1 MDANHRMTS
10 AASRMDVIA
19 PSGNSSAA
27 RASSIAVRR
36 ARKERLLETLRTASG
51 ARLATAVASPLVTF
65 AELLQAGLP
74 GEDRLAELAMLY
86 RDDCPVSFLRGSR
99 FRDEVMED
107 PAMPVATARAVLEAK
122 PSAAEI
128 RTLSARKDLS
138 SKELQL
144 AAVRGRAL
152 ARWRG
157 GGGGEYSALRCL
169 PAGWLELAS
178 NLGDD
183 EIIGILRNPNCPEA
197 VVRRHITYG
206 TARVRLNALLATH
219 RRTLA
224 IESSL
229 IIAARDLP
237 MTDSASYPR
246 RDRVVEV
253 ANRILASR

>member
-1 MDANHRMTS
+1 MDASHRMTS

-51 ARLATAVASPLVTF
+51 ARLAAVVASPLVTF
-65 AELLQAGLP
+65 AELLEAGLP
-74 GEDRLAELAMLY
+74 RDDRLAELAMLY
-86 RDDCPVSFLRGSR
+86 REDCPAEFLRESR
-99 FRDEVMED
+99 FHREVLSD
-107 PAMPVATARAVLEAK
+107 PALPVATARALLEAK
-122 PSAAEI
+122 PSAWEI
-128 RTLSARKDLS
+128 RALSGRKDLT

-144 AAVRGRAL
+144 AAVKGRAR
-152 ARWRG
+152 ARWQGKSG
-157 GGGGEYSALRCL
+157 GDYAALRCL
-169 PAGWLELAS
+169 PAGWLELTA
-178 NLGDD
+178 NGVDD

-237 MTDSASYPR
+237 MTDSASCPR